1 VGRSFRRAGVGER
14 VVESTGEEACMSDR
28 PGNPES
34 DPDHDTPETPE
45 ERAEELAHE
54 AAEENPDPI
63 TYREVLEGELEEEGL
78 SEEGSEIGEHID

>member
-1 VGRSFRRAGVGER
+1 
-14 VVESTGEEACMSDR
+14 MSDR

-45 ERAEELAHE
+45 ERAEDLAHE

-78 SEEGSEIGEHID
+78 SEEGGEIGEHID

>member
-1 VGRSFRRAGVGER
+1 
-14 VVESTGEEACMSDR
+14 VVEPTDEEARMSDR
-28 PGNPES
+28 DETPES
-34 DPDHDTPETPE
+34 DE

-78 SEEGSEIGEHID
+78 SEEGGEIGEHID

>member
-1 VGRSFRRAGVGER
+1 VAGVGER
-14 VVESTGEEACMSDR
+14 VVGQADEEARMSDR
-28 PGNPES
+28 DDES
-34 DPDHDTPETPE
+34 QETAE

-78 SEEGSEIGEHID
+78 SDEGSEIGEHID

>member
-1 VGRSFRRAGVGER
+1 MAGAGER
-14 VVESTGEEACMSDR
+14 VVGQADEEARMSDR
-28 PGNPES
+28 DDES
-34 DPDHDTPETPE
+34 QESAE
-45 ERAEELAHE
+45 ERAEELANE

>member
-1 VGRSFRRAGVGER
+1 
-14 VVESTGEEACMSDR
+14 MPDR
-28 PGNPES
+28 DDETPES
-34 DPDHDTPETPE
+34 DRDDETPESDE

-78 SEEGSEIGEHID
+78 SEEGREIGEAIE

>member
-1 VGRSFRRAGVGER
+1 
-14 VVESTGEEACMSDR
+14 VVEPDDEEARMSDR
-28 PGNPES
+28 DDETPES
-34 DPDHDTPETPE
+34 DE

-78 SEEGSEIGEHID
+78 SDEGGEIGEHID

>member
-1 VGRSFRRAGVGER
+1 
-14 VVESTGEEACMSDR
+14 MSDR
-28 PGNPES
+28 PGNPDS

-63 TYREVLEGELEEEGL
+63 TYREVLEGELEEEDL
-78 SEEGSEIGEHID
+78 SEEGGEIGEHVD

>member
-1 VGRSFRRAGVGER
+1 
-14 VVESTGEEACMSDR
+14 MSDR
-28 PGNPES
+28 DDES
-34 DPDHDTPETPE
+34 QEPAE

-63 TYREVLEGELEEEGL
+63 TYREVLEGELEEEDL

>member
-1 VGRSFRRAGVGER
+1 VAGAWER
-14 VVESTGEEACMSDR
+14 VVESTNEEARMSGRDDETH
-28 PGNPES
+28 ES
-34 DPDHDTPETPE
+34 DE

-78 SEEGSEIGEHID
+78 SEEGGEIGEHID

>member
-1 VGRSFRRAGVGER
+1 
-14 VVESTGEEACMSDR
+14 VVEPTDEEARMSDR
-28 PGNPES
+28 DDETPES
-34 DPDHDTPETPE
+34 DE

-78 SEEGSEIGEHID
+78 SEEGREIGEAIE

>member
-1 VGRSFRRAGVGER
+1 VAEAGER
-14 VVESTGEEACMSDR
+14 VVGQADEEARMSDR
-28 PGNPES
+28 DDES
-34 DPDHDTPETPE
+34 QESAE
-45 ERAEELAHE
+45 ERTEELAHE